1 MLKLSLGFTWYL
13 LIASIKSLI
22 LEPYVDVL
30 RLVIMALEITNTATI
45 FFTLSLFLTQRA
57 EQHPSLAKRI
67 VCIFDNFCINLK
79 IKRDLPSK
87 LKFDCNSSLPSA
99 GTKGSHEKRARRRS
113 KSFLNASDCRINW
126 NTGITKGREK
136 SIEIQ

>member
-1 MLKLSLGFTWYL
+1 MFASLLTRPYFKGNSGLLNIESNRVQSLIFTW
-13 LIASIKSLI
+13 A
-22 LEPYVDVL
+22 VFQVL
-30 RLVIMALEITNTATI
+30 RKMYA
-45 FFTLSLFLTQRA
+45 
-57 EQHPSLAKRI
+57 H
-67 VCIFDNFCINLK
+67 NLK

-87 LKFDCNSSLPSA
+87 LKFDCNSSLSSA

>member
-1 MLKLSLGFTWYL
+1 MPLKFS
-13 LIASIKSLI
+13 
-22 LEPYVDVL
+22 
-30 RLVIMALEITNTATI
+30 N
-45 FFTLSLFLTQRA
+45 
-57 EQHPSLAKRI
+57 
-67 VCIFDNFCINLK
+67 NLK

-87 LKFDCNSSLPSA
+87 LKFDCNSSLSSA

>member
-1 MLKLSLGFTWYL
+1 MHIVDS
-13 LIASIKSLI
+13 KS
-22 LEPYVDVL
+22 
-30 RLVIMALEITNTATI
+30 
-45 FFTLSLFLTQRA
+45 
-57 EQHPSLAKRI
+57 RI
-67 VCIFDNFCINLK
+67 VEGNQLLGNPNHEANVSLQVNLK

-87 LKFDCNSSLPSA
+87 LKFDCNSSLSSA